1 MKADVK
7 ECFGQGEVVMGE
19 KAAEQHLMLLWAV
32 LLKPARVQCSCRLP
46 GNCGPLLW
54 ACRQDLC

>member
-7 ECFGQGEVVMGE
+7 ECFEQGEVVMGE

-32 LLKPARVQCSCRLP
+32 LLKPARVQCSCHLP

-54 ACRQDLC
+54 AC